1 VIERAL
7 RRPVSVI
14 VASIAFS
21 VLGLFSLTKL
31 PVSLLPTID
40 RPALRIT
47 ARARLSQDELLHEVT
62 EPIERRLHATP
73 DVTSVESTTESGEC
87 RITVVAAWQSDPDLL
102 RIEIARR
109 LEGAVAVPLDELSV
123 ESSTSD
129 AAPVAEVAVTGG
141 VSGDARTRFARDVLL
156 PELSRIDGCG
166 RVDVA
171 GSTPLR
177 LTVEPSAA
185 ALIAHGLTAADVASR
200 LRDAGKTYA
209 AGRVREGASVRPLV
223 IAQPVR
229 TTGDL
234 AALTVRTQSGAVPL
248 GEVARVQAREV
259 SDGTIFRS
267 WSGSGSNG
275 VWHDGVLLLVNRA
288 PRGNAVRLATEVRRR
303 VAALTAAP
311 STPVTAQ
318 VVADRSAEVRHALGE
333 LVAAAL
339 LGILLGTIVL
349 RYFLGGWQPT
359 FALTIVI
366 PVALAASFSV
376 FYALDVPLDV
386 ISLAGLALATGLLV
400 DNSIVVLES
409 IENARDEHPY
419 DAVLAGTR
427 SIAVAVVSSSV
438 TLLVVF
444 APLLYLHGL
453 ARAIFG
459 EQAIAVTASI
469 CASLLLALTLTPV
482 LARTARSAEGRNPG
496 LPRYLELVERIAA
509 NRRKAIIVAFVV
521 TVAGIAAAAF
531 VPRELF
537 PAAPSREILC
547 EFEMSPQLT
556 IATAASRVRQICDAL
571 VSAGASGQVQAA
583 TVRFASGEG
592 RGEAVLRLSTR
603 EGALRTLV
611 PLQRALQTLP
621 GLIANVRLRPSA
633 FLESV
638 SGHAD
643 RVELVVSAPT
653 EGRVAALEQ
662 RIERAARERRLL
674 PVPSIVRAYQRD
686 VTVKW
691 DLLRLAQAGTT
702 EHTAEDDVAAA
713 LGDFDVGEAAGRST
727 SAIRLF
733 PTQPQDVALAPIR
746 LGGTVVPLAAVARL
760 RDNLGSSAV
769 IHDDGRP
776 ARQLVFRGSAAEW
789 QPVPLSAGEYVRL
802 AGHAAEL
809 QAANADFVLVA
820 IVAIVLLYATVAAF
834 YESLLLP
841 LVVLLAVPFAAA
853 GAMLGLLMSGESL
866 NVMSMIGLLFLSGIV
881 VNHTVV
887 LLDRVESLRRAG
899 VAEAEAVRRAIN
911 DRFRPVIMTTA
922 TTILG
927 MLPLA
932 IIGGDGVELRRPIA
946 IVVIAGLVTA
956 TCGTLLLV
964 PLLHEAAEK
973 YRTRRPRRA

>member
-21 VLGLFSLTKL
+21 VLGLFSLAKL
-31 PVSLLPTID
+31 PVSLLPAID

-47 ARARLSQDELLHEVT
+47 ARARLSQDEMLHEVT

-73 DVTSVESTTESGEC
+73 DVTSVESTTRPGEC
-87 RITVVAAWQSDPDLL
+87 RITVVAGWQSDPDLL
-102 RIEIARR
+102 RIEVARR
-109 LEGAVAVPLDELSV
+109 LEGSVAVPFDELSV

-141 VSGDARTRFARDVLL
+141 VSGDVRTRFARDVLL
-156 PELSRIDGCG
+156 PELARIDGCG
-166 RVDVA
+166 RIDIV

-185 ALIAHGLTAADVASR
+185 ALVAHGLTAADVASR

-229 TTGDL
+229 TAGDL
-234 AALTVRTQSGAVPL
+234 AALTIETQERAVPL
-248 GEVARVQAREV
+248 GEVALVQAREV

-267 WSGSGSNG
+267 WSGGA
-275 VWHDGVLLLVNRA
+275 WHDGVLLLVNRA

-303 VAALTAAP
+303 VASVTAAA
-311 STPVTAQ
+311 STPVNVQ
-318 VVADRSAEVRHALGE
+318 VVTDRSSEVRHALGE

-339 LGILLGTIVL
+339 LGILLGTVVL

-359 FALTIVI
+359 FALTVVI
-366 PVALAASFSV
+366 PIALTASFSI

-400 DNSIVVLES
+400 DNSIVVLEA
-409 IENARDEHPY
+409 IENARAEHPD
-419 DAVLAGTR
+419 DAELAGTR
-427 SIAVAVVSSSV
+427 TIAVAVISSSA

-459 EQAIAVTASI
+459 EQAVAVTASI
-469 CASLLLALTLTPV
+469 GASLLLALTLTPV
-482 LARTARSAEGRNPG
+482 LARSARSAAGRNPG
-496 LPRYLELVERIAA
+496 LAQYLGLVERIGA
-509 NRRKAIIVAFVV
+509 NRRKAIVIASVV
-521 TVAGIAAAAF
+521 TLAGITAGAL

-537 PAAPSREILC
+537 PAAPSHEIVCDL
-547 EFEMSPQLT
+547 EMSPQLT
-556 IATAASRVRQICDAL
+556 IASAADTVRQIGDAL
-571 VSAGASGQVQAA
+571 MSAGTTAQVQGA
-583 TVRFASGEG
+583 TVRFAASEG
-592 RGEAVLRLSTR
+592 RGEAVVSLRTR
-603 EGALRTLV
+603 EGALKTIA
-611 PLQRALQTLP
+611 PLQRALQTVP
-621 GLIANVRLRPSA
+621 GLIASVRLRPSA

-638 SGHAD
+638 SGNAD

-653 EGRVAALEQ
+653 DGRVAALAT
-662 RIERAARERRLL
+662 RIERAARDRRLT
-674 PVPSIVRAYQRD
+674 PVPSIVTADRPD
-686 VTVKW
+686 VTVQW
-691 DLLRLAQAGTT
+691 DLLRLAQAGSRR
-702 EHTAEDDVAAA
+702 TAEDDAAAA
-713 LGDFDVGEAAGRST
+713 LGDFDVGEATGRST
-727 SAIRLF
+727 TAIRLL
-733 PTQPQDVALAPIR
+733 PAQPRDVALAPIR
-746 LGGTVVPLAAVARL
+746 LGEAVVPLAAVARL
-760 RDNLGSSAV
+760 RDHLTRSADS
-769 IHDDGRP
+769 HDDGRP
-776 ARQLVFRGSAAEW
+776 ARHLVFRGSAADW
-789 QPVPLSAGEYVRL
+789 RPIPVGAGEQVRL

-820 IVAIVLLYATVAAF
+820 FIAVVLLYATVAAF

-841 LVVLLAVPFAAA
+841 LVVMLAVPFAAA
-853 GAMLGLLMSGESL
+853 GAMLGLLLSGQSL

-887 LLDRVESLRRAG
+887 LLDRVESLRRDG
-899 VAEAEAVRRAIN
+899 IPEREALRRAMS
-911 DRFRPVIMTTA
+911 DRFRPVIMTTVTA
-922 TTILG
+922 ILA

-932 IIGGDGVELRRPIA
+932 VIGGDGVELRRPIA
-946 IVVIAGLVTA
+946 IVVIAGLIAA

-964 PLLHEAAEK
+964 PLLHEAADK
-973 YRTRRPRRA
+973 YRRRKPRRA